1 MLIDIYLSYRRVRS
15 CQVPSIRLPTDNCD
29 HMSPHD
35 EKMFKKCFKIMK
47 TLNTKLV
54 TK

>member
-35 EKMFKKCFKIMK
+35 EKMFENHENAQHQ
-47 TLNTKLV
+47 TSD
-54 TK
+54 